1 MRNALLVAA
10 VIAAAALLR
19 LAPAHGAAIKVA
31 DSAYHRY
38 EWRANTFTYSSQEEP
53 AVDVDAEGNFVV
65 VWSSRR
71 QQNGRYGI
79 YAQRFTPRGV
89 ALGSETCVNLWTQS
103 HQTAP
108 SVAADPRGG
117 VWIAWRSHGQ
127 DAHRGAIIAR
137 VFDRGFNGGS
147 EIAVNQKT
155 AGDQSNPVVV
165 ASPDGRVLVL
175 WTSAVGREPTRTCG
189 RMFDADGRPRGDE
202 FRVSDADGR
211 SESIASAAF
220 NGDGGFAV
228 VFAVS
233 DQQRNPAGIVMQR
246 FDADGKRLGS
256 PINVCGPTKKSQ
268 IEPSIAAGGDGYV
281 VSWLDA
287 ESDGSGYGV
296 LARRFSAA
304 GEPLGDPFV
313 VNSAKRGTQNAAA
326 IAAAGDRRFAI
337 VWNSADGDET
347 GLFAQLFS
355 PDGARIGNEFRLN
368 KHTTGSQE
376 MRAAAGTRRAVF
388 GRDGSLLAVWCGD
401 AGLGDKSS
409 VNVSLLSPNE
419 ITLGTLKQG
428 VTESMKPASIVV
440 ATAGGPEPHEP
451 PTFDP
456 KDIAALDDEGGVIT
470 GDDFGFLAIS
480 HTGWTPPDPH
490 MAVGPAHVVVMTNGA
505 IAAFTKEGVKTFQQ
519 KIEGAGGFWG
529 SVGATNFIFDPEV
542 LYDELS
548 GRFFAMAAEGR
559 AAGRSFV
566 LIAVSDDSDPNGN
579 WHKYRLETT
588 ALAGDLFDSPNIGV
602 DRDVVYVTG
611 DGFGKGRNYPVF
623 TFDKA
628 SMLAGD
634 PIKVSRSTT
643 LPTSTQSAGIPPVS
657 FDDPPALYM
666 IEHQEFEVST
676 QVRLIALTDPLG
688 TPKFTNFMLTVA
700 AYRRPGRPVQK
711 GTSAGPTT
719 FDTRF
724 WSTAYRQGSLW
735 ATHHINSNPV
745 AARWYEIRMNGWPAS
760 GQDPQLIQFG
770 TINPGS
776 GIHTYFTSITVDSDN
791 NAAMTFSRSSTDEFI
806 SMATTFRRGSD
817 SLGTMRPSVIQQTS
831 VGPYT
836 RSRWGDY
843 SAVNVDPLQRGL
855 FWAHHE
861 FAINNSWRTWVAA
874 FGPANQQGD
883 VNCDGSLDLRD
894 VEPFILALLD
904 PAEYEKQ
911 FPDCEIDRADMNADG
926 SVDLVDVEPFVE
938 ALSK

>member
-1 MRNALLVAA
+1 MRNTLI
-10 VIAAAALLR
+10 IAAAALLCLSSAR
-19 LAPAHGAAIKVA
+19 GAAIKIA
-31 DSAYHRY
+31 DGGFHRY

-71 QQNGRYGI
+71 QQGGRYGI

-103 HQTAP
+103 HQAMP
-108 SVAADPRGG
+108 SVAADARGG

-137 VFDRGFNGGS
+137 RFDREFHGGS

-155 AGDQSNPVVV
+155 AGDQFNPV
-165 ASPDGRVLVL
+165 AAAAPNGRVLVL
-175 WTSAVGREPTRTCG
+175 WTSAVGRNPARIRG
-189 RMFDADGRPRGDE
+189 RMFEADGRPRGDE
-202 FRVSDADGR
+202 FQVSEAKGR

-220 NGDGGFAV
+220 TADGGFAV
-228 VFAVS
+228 VFAVA
-233 DQQRNPAGIVMQR
+233 DKQHNPAGIVMQR
-246 FDADGKRLGS
+246 FDADAKRLGG
-256 PINVCGPTKKSQ
+256 PINVCGSTKKSQ
-268 IEPSIAAGGDGYV
+268 IEPCIAAVGEGYV
-281 VSWLDA
+281 VCWLDA
-287 ESDGSGYGV
+287 RSDGGGYGV
-296 LARRFSAA
+296 LARRFTAA
-304 GEPLGDPFV
+304 GAPLGDPFV
-313 VNSAKRGTQNAAA
+313 VNTQKQGTQNAAA
-326 IAAAGDRRFAI
+326 IATAGKRRFAI
-337 VWNSADGDET
+337 VWNSADGNET
-347 GLFAQLFS
+347 GLFAQSFGL
-355 PDGARIGNEFRLN
+355 DGTRIGGAFRLN
-368 KHTTGSQE
+368 KHTVGLQE

-388 GRDGSLLAVWCGD
+388 GRDGSLLAVWSGD
-401 AGLGDKSS
+401 AGLADKTS
-409 VNVSLLSPNE
+409 VNVSMLSPTE
-419 ITLGTLKQG
+419 ITLGNHEQG
-428 VTESMKPASIVV
+428 VTESMTPASIVI

-456 KDIAALDDEGGVIT
+456 KDIVALDDEGGVIA
-470 GDDFGFLAIS
+470 GHDFGFLAIS
-480 HTGWTPPDPH
+480 NTGWTPPDPH
-490 MAVGPAHVVVMTNGA
+490 MAVGPGHVVVMTNGA
-505 IAAFTKEGVKTFQQ
+505 IAAFTKEGVKTFQE

-559 AAGRSFV
+559 AAGRSFA

-579 WHKYRLETT
+579 WHKYRFETT

-602 DRDVVYVTG
+602 DRDVVYITG
-611 DGFGKGRNYPVF
+611 DGFGNGRNYPVF
-623 TFDKA
+623 TLDKA

-634 PIKVSRSTT
+634 PIKTSRATT

-676 QVRLIALTDPLG
+676 QVRLIALSDPLG
-688 TPKFTNFMLTVA
+688 APTFTNFMLTVP

-724 WSTAYRQGSLW
+724 WAAAYRNGSLW

-745 AARWYEIRMNGWPAS
+745 AARWYEIRMNGWPDS
-760 GQDPQLIQFG
+760 GKDPQLVQSG

-776 GIHTYFTSITVDSDN
+776 GVHTYFTSITVDSDN
-791 NAAMTFSRSSTDEFI
+791 TAAMTFARSSVDEFI
-806 SMATTFRRGSD
+806 SMATTFRRATD
-817 SLGTMRPSVIQQTS
+817 PLGTMRPSVIQQTN

-836 RSRWGDY
+836 GSRWGDY

-874 FGPANQQGD
+874 FGPESGQGD

-894 VEPFILALLD
+894 VEPFVLALLS

-911 FPDCEIDRADMNADG
+911 FPDCEIERADMNADG
-926 SVDLVDVEPFVE
+926 SVDLVDVGPFVE
-938 ALSK
+938 ALIK